1 VAADAGGVEKEKTLM
16 TDIISIAA
24 DKRERVGKGGARETR
39 RTGRVPAIISGAGR
53 EPEAVSVDGKELH
66 KQIRS
71 GGFFSHVYV
80 IDVGGVKH
88 RVLAREVQRHPVSGA
103 PLHVDFM
110 RFSATTRVQ
119 VDVDVVFVNED
130 AAPGLKQGGVLNI
143 VSHSVP
149 LICSPSEIPQ
159 NLTVDLTGLEIGD
172 VIHVTSLT
180 IPASAELD
188 VSDPEATIATI
199 APPTVASVEEE
210 EAEAEAAAAE
220 SAEAAE
226 EKDEEE

>member
-1 VAADAGGVEKEKTLM
+1 M
-16 TDIISIAA
+16 SDIISIAA
-24 DKRERVGKGGARETR
+24 DKRERIGKGGAREIR
-39 RTGRVPAIISGAGR
+39 RASRVPAIIYGSDR
-53 EPEAVSVDGKELH
+53 EPTPVSLDDRELL
-66 KQIRS
+66 KQVRG
-71 GGFFSHVYV
+71 GGFFSSVYEISV
-80 IDVGGVKH
+80 DGEKH
-88 RVLAREVQRHPVSGA
+88 RVLARDLQRHPVTGA

-119 VDVDVVFVNED
+119 VDVAVVFENEE

-143 VSHSVP
+143 VSHTVP
-149 LICSPSEIPQ
+149 LICNPSEIPQ

-188 VSDPEATIATI
+188 IADPEATIATI
-199 APPTVASVEEE
+199 AAPTVATAEED
-210 EAEAEAAAAE
+210 EADAEAAEAAAAD

-226 EKDEEE
+226 DKEEGEEE